1 MNSTKSRLQ
10 VLGMINN
17 YQEDAGEVDDRD
29 SGSLTILAKLKEGDQ
44 VCKSTCVLC

>member
-1 MNSTKSRLQ
+1 MRLFDQ

-29 SGSLTILAKLKEGDQ
+29 SGSLTILTQLKEGDQ
-44 VCKSTCVLC
+44 VYKQRKNIEC